1 MMRSEFE
8 QLTGREV
15 SIEDYAVIEAAYSAC
30 ENLFPDKQSIADFYR
45 FHGYS
50 VDIFDKLLLD
60 LGNSQMHY
68 LIQDMRVMYDTLCN
82 IKAYVDGIDQD
93 IRKVNLGM
101 NDVTCKNLSFAGA
114 GKFSERSEKSE

>member
-15 SIEDYAVIEAAYSAC
+15 SIEDYAVIEAAYTAY

-50 VDIFDKLLLD
+50 VDIFDRLLLD

-68 LIQDMRVMYDTLCN
+68 LIQDMRRMYDALCN
-82 IKAYVDGIDQD
+82 IQMYTDGIKQD
-93 IRKVNLGM
+93 IRKINLSL
-101 NDVTCKNLSFAGA
+101 NDVTSKNLNLPGT
-114 GKFSERSEKSE
+114 FSKRLEKIS

>member
-15 SIEDYAVIEAAYSAC
+15 SIEDYAVIEAAYTAY

-45 FHGYS
+45 LHGCS
-50 VDIFDKLLLD
+50 ADIFDKLLLD

-68 LIQDMRVMYDTLCN
+68 LIQDMRRMYDALCN
-82 IKAYVDGIDQD
+82 IQMYADGIKQD
-93 IRKVNLGM
+93 IRKINLSL
-101 NDVTCKNLSFAGA
+101 NDVTSKNLNLPGT
-114 GKFSERSEKSE
+114 FSERSEKIS

>member
-15 SIEDYAVIEAAYSAC
+15 SIEDYAVIKAAYSAY
-30 ENLFPDKQSIADFYR
+30 ENLFPDKQSVADFYKL
-45 FHGYS
+45 HGYS

-68 LIQDMRVMYDTLCN
+68 LVQDMRKMYDALCN
-82 IKAYVDGIDQD
+82 IQMYTDGIKQD
-93 IRKVNLGM
+93 IGKINLSL
-101 NDVTCKNLSFAGA
+101 NDVTSKNLNCSET
-114 GKFSERSEKSE
+114 FSKRLENIS